1 MDRRVNMTGYAAAV
15 FAACCIGGL
24 LGLCFYKDGRA
35 ESLSLGIITLFIIVS
50 PLAELRG
57 MGGDVF
63 DIFDTP
69 TPEIGSDYADY
80 IERSYEE
87 GIRQAVA
94 EKFQINKDEIGVSAV
109 GLDTESLSAQ
119 RVTVY
124 LRGSALLCDY
134 RGVKKYVEEISSG
147 ECVVEIEVGG

>member
-1 MDRRVNMTGYAAAV
+1 MTGYAAAV

-57 MGGDVF
+57 MGGDLS
-63 DIFDTP
+63 DILDTP
-69 TPEIGSDYADY
+69 EIGIGSDYADAV
-80 IERSYEE
+80 ERAEAD
-87 GIRQAVA
+87 GIRRAIS
-94 EKFQINKDEIGVSAV
+94 EKFRINKDEIDVS
-109 GLDTESLSAQ
+109 LNDFDTESLSAC

-124 LRGSALLCDY
+124 LRGSAMLSDY